1 MQKKMTAGGNTRLV
15 LSIKICLTLKG
26 QSAVASVPAS
36 FRNGSK
42 EIRMSE
48 DFRRIKMDALKLI
61 SNSSMKSEVPAFE
74 VGDTVKVHVRIKEGE
89 KYRIQVF
96 EGTVIA
102 KRHGGIQETFTVRR
116 VAHGC
121 GIERVFP
128 VHSPVVDKVEVVRHG
143 KVRRSKLYYLRDRV
157 GKAAKVKEQIV

>member
-1 MQKKMTAGGNTRLV
+1 
-15 LSIKICLTLKG
+15 
-26 QSAVASVPAS
+26 
-36 FRNGSK
+36 
-42 EIRMSE
+42 
-48 DFRRIKMDALKLI
+48 MDAIKLI
-61 SNSSMKSEVPAFE
+61 SESSMKSEVPAFE
-74 VGDTVKVHVRIKEGE
+74 VGDTVKVHVRIKEGQ

-157 GKAAKVKEQIV
+157 GKAAKVKENIQ